1 MESVYGNGGSR
12 PVVTELSHI
21 KDLAMQLQEH
31 LDGSHDRCKHLTSQ
45 IFSLTERSIGL
56 ITSSAGLICGRKR
69 SAGSATPSPLS
80 NVSDVLFKSTKKRKT
95 MMKHQVRVKASE
107 GGEAPV
113 DDGHSWRKYGQKP
126 ILGSKYPR
134 SYYRC
139 RHRHSQGC
147 KAMKKVQ
154 RANDDPTLFDV
165 MYFGAHTCV
174 ERTEAVA
181 IGQLAA
187 PAREHDPD
195 AHCLLQSLSGSLIV
209 TTEGLAAAMEPE
221 PQGLNGTTT
230 TPFCPSSASP
240 VSWCL
245 SPDIADE
252 FIDID
257 VISSFFE

>member
-1 MESVYGNGGSR
+1 METVYGNGGSR
-12 PVVTELSHI
+12 LVVTELSHI

-31 LDGSHDRCKHLTSQ
+31 LDGPHLRPEAVCRLCHAKPPQ
-45 IFSLTERSIGL
+45 QRLRRAF
-56 ITSSAGLICGRKR
+56 
-69 SAGSATPSPLS
+69 
-80 NVSDVLFKSTKKRKT
+80 
-95 MMKHQVRVKASE
+95 QVHEEEENDDEASGE
-107 GGEAPV
+107 GEGVWPV

-126 ILGSKYPR
+126 ILGGKYPR

-154 RANDDPTLFDV
+154 RANEDPTLFDV
-165 MYFGAHTCV
+165 MYFGTHTCV
-174 ERTEAVA
+174 ERTEAAAAV
-181 IGQLAA
+181 QLAV

-195 AHCLLQSLSGSLIV
+195 AHCLLQSLSGSLTV
-209 TTEGLAAAMEPE
+209 KTEGLAAATEPE
-221 PQGLNGTTT
+221 PQCLNATCT

-240 VSWCL
+240 VSWFL

>member
-1 MESVYGNGGSR
+1 METVYGNGGSR
-12 PVVTELSHI
+12 LVVTELSHI

-80 NVSDVLFKSTKKRKT
+80 NVSDVLFKSTKKSEL
-95 MMKHQVRVKASE
+95 QENDDEASGE
-107 GGEAPV
+107 GEGVWPV

-126 ILGSKYPR
+126 ILGGKYPR

-154 RANDDPTLFDV
+154 RANEDPTLFDV
-165 MYFGAHTCV
+165 MYFGTHTCV
-174 ERTEAVA
+174 ERTEAAAAV
-181 IGQLAA
+181 QLAV

-195 AHCLLQSLSGSLIV
+195 AHCLLQSLSGSLTV
-209 TTEGLAAAMEPE
+209 KTEGLAAATEPE
-221 PQGLNGTTT
+221 PQCLNATCT

-240 VSWCL
+240 VSWFL